1 MLARFE
7 NRKDIIKIAALWW
20 SSRPLL
26 FCRQGGGYLLHLKT
40 LGMFY
45 MRTRVGTGCKADFAR
60 EMPAGLPPQ
69 QNYRLNE
76 FMYIKSSQRHA
87 TVNCCDTIWIFH
99 MPLHTSLSRATD
111 RRPKNSFIRRFPP
124 PRFIEGA
131 TAQGLRGLKYVST
144 AKSTRKMYYTFF
156 VSFLAGL
163 AIAPTFEYT
172 LGLRDAYDS
181 HSYSI
186 DFVVGV
192 MSQGYII
199 LYLHLFTFTGL
210 CGSFAHYVFNLVIF
224 LIVDVELFSNG
235 GASASIQVIQQ
246 IGVCTWRMRPAKPL
260 QFPEIT
266 PQMGP

>member
-1 MLARFE
+1 MGTCSILKLWVCSICVLELALAARQISLAKCPRAYHL
-7 NRKDIIKIAALWW
+7 NRIIGSTSLCTLNLRKDMRQSIAAIQSGFSICHFTLAFPE
-20 SSRPLL
+20 RRIAGPRILL
-26 FCRQGGGYLLHLKT
+26 
-40 LGMFY
+40 
-45 MRTRVGTGCKADFAR
+45 
-60 EMPAGLPPQ
+60 
-69 QNYRLNE
+69 
-76 FMYIKSSQRHA
+76 
-87 TVNCCDTIWIFH
+87 
-99 MPLHTSLSRATD
+99 
-111 RRPKNSFIRRFPP
+111 
-124 PRFIEGA
+124 
-131 TAQGLRGLKYVST
+131 
-144 AKSTRKMYYTFF
+144 
-156 VSFLAGL
+156 LAGL